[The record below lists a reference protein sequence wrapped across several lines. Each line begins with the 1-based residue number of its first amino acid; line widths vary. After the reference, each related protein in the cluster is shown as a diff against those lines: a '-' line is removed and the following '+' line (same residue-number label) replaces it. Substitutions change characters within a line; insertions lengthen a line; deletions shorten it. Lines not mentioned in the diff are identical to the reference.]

1 MSLAASNLGR
11 MIFSFPGTA
20 YGFVSMMTGAMR
32 GWELHAAVR
41 YTGDTHILRGHQPR
55 RPMAFLLKGPDLA
68 ARAALAH
75 SLTGYPVLCLW
86 SVTVKVLPCSGSLT
100 SSTTP
105 LARSTA

>member
-68 ARAALAH
+68 ARAALTH
-75 SLTGYPVLCLW
+75 SLTHSRAIL
-86 SVTVKVLPCSGSLT
+86 
-100 SSTTP
+100 SS
-105 LARSTA
+105 ACGA